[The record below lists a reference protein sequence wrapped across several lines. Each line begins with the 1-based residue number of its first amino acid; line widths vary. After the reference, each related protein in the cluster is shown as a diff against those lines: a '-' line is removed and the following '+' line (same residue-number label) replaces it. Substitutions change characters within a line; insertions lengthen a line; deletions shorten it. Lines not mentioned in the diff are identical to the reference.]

1 MQKIFYW
8 NAIAFKNVG
17 KNNLFYIKKATVK
30 PIEKLKIKTICALII
45 GKVWFL
51 RVTHFTIFWAKS
63 IKIPVICEGLT
74 TPSVIKALN
83 TF

>member
-1 MQKIFYW
+1 M
-8 NAIAFKNVG
+8 AIKNVG
-17 KNNLFYIKKATVK
+17 KTNELSIKKAKIK
-30 PIEKLKIKTICALII
+30 PIEKLKINTICALII

-51 RVTHFTIFWAKS
+51 SVVHFTIFWAKS

-83 TF
+83 VF